1 MPVMERSSV
10 RALVRRASPHPE
22 WSRMISKFVRN
33 PASAILIKASIIQKM
48 LPRKMWLTGFWAW
61 KVEKDATSTV
71 WSFIQPKNAESV
83 RLSRAP
89 ATATKSDR
97 TNRFEPK
104 LSIPDRL
111 RELRAPSAASDE
123 L

>member
-1 MPVMERSSV
+1 
-10 RALVRRASPHPE
+10 
-22 WSRMISKFVRN
+22 
-33 PASAILIKASIIQKM
+33 
-48 LPRKMWLTGFWAW
+48 MWLTGFWAW

-111 RELRAPSAASDE
+111 REFRASSAASDE
-123 L
+123 LPTVPARTAMATAASARIQMSARDRKSTRLNSSH